1 MRSNEVMEMTQG
13 RQEPVTG
20 SPAHRHHTAEL
31 WVKVVRDVYEFA
43 SYAVQWN
50 RLVEACPVT
59 IYQTF
64 EWQFLW
70 WKHFGK
76 NRRRSLHILVF
87 HDERRLV
94 GIMPL
99 FVEAASFGKLRLCNK
114 LQLLGCGVPDKR
126 FSPTLEEGP
135 SDYLDG
141 IVHPDYESEVARA
154 FVDYLRQH
162 HVLYDEIELRN
173 IAPKSFLSRH
183 VVPLL
188 HTLDIRCNIVPSDIC
203 PQINVPASAEEFI
216 ESVHPN
222 MRRRLR
228 QVRKAA
234 ASAGGQSIEKP
245 DSQDA
250 LVQTFH
256 DLVHLHQQRWNHL
269 GYPGLFADRRFE
281 NFAEEL
287 TKEFWERGVLWVKS
301 IRMGGV
307 CIAARLGFKFKDRIY
322 DYLSG
327 FDDRPMFAKRRAG
340 LALLLSMVEDA
351 IESGIPIV
359 DLLRGNEEYKFELT
373 SAFNQNQTVVA
384 TNRMS
389 MWKVRFL
396 LYRGLHSLELAGRR
410 FTREWLI
417 MRIHYREHGAWS
429 FLFRHIAR
437 FWERLLKKIQ

>member
-1 MRSNEVMEMTQG
+1 MING
-13 RQEPVTG
+13 RREPVAG
-20 SPAHRHHTAEL
+20 SPIHPHHVADL
-31 WVKVVRDVYEFA
+31 LVKVVKDVYELA

-50 RLVEACPVT
+50 LLVEACPAT

-70 WKHFGK
+70 WEHFGK
-76 NRRRSLHILVF
+76 SKNRLLHILF
-87 HDERRLV
+87 FYDEERLV
-94 GIMPL
+94 GIIPL
-99 FVEAASFGKLRLCNK
+99 FVEKASLGSVRLCNK
-114 LQLLGCGVPDKR
+114 LKMLGCGVPDKR

-141 IVHPDYESEVARA
+141 IVHPDYESEVAKA
-154 FVDYLRQH
+154 FVDYFRQH

-173 IAPKSFLSRH
+173 ISQKSYLFRH

-188 HTLDIRCNIVPSDIC
+188 HTLDIRCNIASSDVC
-203 PQINVPASAEEFI
+203 PQIRVPASVDKFI

-234 ASAGGQSIEKP
+234 ASAGGQSIEIP

-256 DLVHLHQQRWNHL
+256 ELVHLHQQRWNHL
-269 GYPGLFADRRFE
+269 GYPGLFSDRRFE

-287 TKEFWERGVLWVKS
+287 TREFWERGVLWVKS

-307 CIAARLGFKFKDRIY
+307 CIAVRLGFKFKDRIY

-373 SAFNQNQTVVA
+373 SAFNQNQTIVI

-389 MWKVRFL
+389 MWKLRFL
-396 LYRGLHSLELAGRR
+396 FYKGLHLLESAARR

-417 MRIHYREHGAWS
+417 MRIHYREYGAGS
-429 FLFRHIAR
+429 FLFRHVAR
-437 FWERLLKKIQ
+437 LWERLLKRTW